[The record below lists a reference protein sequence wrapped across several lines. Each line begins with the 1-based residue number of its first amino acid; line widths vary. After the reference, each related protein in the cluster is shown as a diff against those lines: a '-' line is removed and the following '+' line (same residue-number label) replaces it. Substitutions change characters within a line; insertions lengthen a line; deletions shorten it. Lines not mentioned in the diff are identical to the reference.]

1 MNAHTGTVV
10 GHSFWF
16 NNWGCTVDRY
26 PLQLRANLT
35 VTERI
40 PSKCKTP
47 APANYTVRALTRIVS
62 VQSSYLSAHSVC
74 PVCPVLPRTADDDRS
89 YGRNT
94 HTRRLTVKRHGGDKR
109 GNSQSRKMRKL
120 WMLATW
126 GDGQTC
132 PCVHCH
138 NAVSFPT
145 VEADRIVPGGPYRR
159 DNVQPSCRACNLARS
174 NNTHWS
180 LAA

>member
-47 APANYTVRALTRIVS
+47 APANYTVRALTHICEHE
-62 VQSSYLSAHSVC
+62 SSYPMLTVC
-74 PVCPVLPRTADDDRS
+74 VQCVQCYRALLMMTAATVE
-89 YGRNT
+89 T
-94 HTRRLTVKRHGGDKR
+94 HTHGG
-109 GNSQSRKMRKL
+109 
-120 WMLATW
+120 
-126 GDGQTC
+126 
-132 PCVHCH
+132 
-138 NAVSFPT
+138 
-145 VEADRIVPGGPYRR
+145 
-159 DNVQPSCRACNLARS
+159 
-174 NNTHWS
+174 
-180 LAA
+180 